1 MVLNP
6 QVTDKGLV
14 KLIEMRFPVIIFG
27 SIRHPKENSVNTDD
41 LGAGRAATSHLVS
54 LGHRRIAH
62 MTYAPLS
69 YLAAD
74 ARFQGYRQALKE
86 AGIAFNKKLLAIGN
100 FSSESGFDA
109 MNEILRNRVIPTALF
124 AGNDT
129 IAIGAMAAIRAA
141 GLSVPADI
149 AVVGFDDLPFAAFA
163 NPALTTVRSQA
174 KELGEHA
181 ARAAISLLEGKPVG
195 IRRRV
200 IPLELIV
207 RESCGAANR
216 QIKTRGQRSMPGSRS

>member
-1 MVLNP
+1 
-6 QVTDKGLV
+6 
-14 KLIEMRFPVIIFG
+14 
-27 SIRHPKENSVNTDD
+27 
-41 LGAGRAATSHLVS
+41 
-54 LGHRRIAH
+54 
-62 MTYAPLS
+62 
-69 YLAAD
+69 
-74 ARFQGYRQALKE
+74 
-86 AGIAFNKKLLAIGN
+86 
-100 FSSESGFDA
+100 

-149 AVVGFDDLPFAAFA
+149 AVVGFDDLPFAAFT

-200 IPLELIV
+200 ILLELIV

-216 QIKTRGQRSMPGSRS
+216 QIKACGQPSREVPKQNELRQDAERDSQKGR